1 MEMDECNVES
11 HPADQNLAVQRNTSG
26 PMHRFQ
32 KHPPDCMLQVA
43 ELWSWIHTGNL
54 KHTHSQLY
62 LTFEKSY
69 KCMYGYVFNVQKE
82 AQPRPTSAGSSGCG
96 LPGVSQIFLKL
107 EIPSFPHVWE
117 LVFPLEKPRSV
128 RI

>member
-1 MEMDECNVES
+1 MQCGITS
-11 HPADQNLAVQRNTSG
+11 SGLKPGSPNTSG

-32 KHPPDCMLQVA
+32 NHPPDCMLQVT

-54 KHTHSQLY
+54 KQTHSQLY
-62 LTFEKSY
+62 LTFENSC
-69 KCMYGYVFNVQKE
+69 KCMHKYVFNVQKE
-82 AQPRPTSAGSSGCG
+82 AQPRPTSAHSSGCG
-96 LPGVSQIFLKL
+96 LTGVSQIFLKL

-117 LVFPLEKPRSV
+117 LVFPLVKPRSV

>member
-1 MEMDECNVES
+1 MAITCSAQEHMHKDVCDGKNWEDSKFPSIWRWMNATWS
-11 HPADQNLAVQRNTSG
+11 HIQRIKTWQSKG
-26 PMHRFQ
+26 
-32 KHPPDCMLQVA
+32 
-43 ELWSWIHTGNL
+43 
-54 KHTHSQLY
+54 THQAPCTDFKSIL
-62 LTFEKSY
+62 LTACCKSLN
-69 KCMYGYVFNVQKE
+69 YGVGFTLKE